1 MSKTIIF
8 LLLVSICFCCN
19 RKPFVTAK
27 FKLEKISAD
36 CNNQQTYFK
45 MVSGF
50 AGERYEFERCLD
62 VNYTDKDARVSR
74 QGDTVVI
81 LLAKPSKEKSLF
93 KLIVDVDSYPKYNF
107 VTVDGETF
115 QVISTK
121 D

>member
-1 MSKTIIF
+1 MTKTIIF
-8 LLLVSICFCCN
+8 LLLLWIGFSCN

-36 CNNQQTYFK
+36 CKSQQTYFK

-62 VNYTDKDARVSR
+62 VHFTDKDPRVSR
-74 QGDTVVI
+74 HGDTVEI
-81 LLAKPSKEKSLF
+81 LLAKPSREKSLF
-93 KLIVDVDSYPKYNF
+93 KLVVDVDSYPKYNF